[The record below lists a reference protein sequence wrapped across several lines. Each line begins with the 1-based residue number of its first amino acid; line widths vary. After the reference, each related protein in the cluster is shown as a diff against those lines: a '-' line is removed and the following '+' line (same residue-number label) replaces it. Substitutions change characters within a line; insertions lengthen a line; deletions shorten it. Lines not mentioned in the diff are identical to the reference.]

1 MDCMDQED
9 ALCPFSPEQEPN
21 AFFSLSFSG
30 IGWAVVLI
38 AFYTDF
44 FYNVVIAW
52 ALHFFFAS
60 FTGKLPWDSCGNDW
74 NTPACYEGIAVPTE
88 NITATNMTVFIN
100 GSLGVNST
108 GNGTVEPVERVS
120 PAHEYF
126 E

>member
-1 MDCMDQED
+1 MYGMTCLISSTCADVNNKMENN
-9 ALCPFSPEQEPN
+9 EQHHL
-21 AFFSLSFSG
+21 FLITG

-60 FTGKLPWDSCGNDW
+60 FTRNLPWDTCNNDW
-74 NTPACYEGIAVPTE
+74 NTPLCYEGIMDPPEVNTSGT
-88 NITATNMTVFIN
+88 NITTMTSNMT
-100 GSLGVNST
+100 
-108 GNGTVEPVERVS
+108 EQRVS

>member
-1 MDCMDQED
+1 M
-9 ALCPFSPEQEPN
+9 SV
-21 AFFSLSFSG
+21 SG

-60 FTGKLPWDSCGNDW
+60 FTKNLPWETCNNDW
-74 NTPACYEGIAVPTE
+74 NTPMCTEGMLDPPE
-88 NITATNMTVFIN
+88 NETM
-100 GSLGVNST
+100 S
-108 GNGTVEPVERVS
+108 GNETRVS

>member
-1 MDCMDQED
+1 MKYT
-9 ALCPFSPEQEPN
+9 PSVIYITRVFIFI
-21 AFFSLSFSG
+21 FFAG

-60 FTGKLPWDSCGNDW
+60 FTGNLPWDSCNNDW
-74 NTPACYEGIAVPTE
+74 NTDHCYDGLKEAIGSDLK
-88 NITATNMTVFIN
+88 NATNNVTKV
-100 GSLGVNST
+100 LVNNKT
-108 GNGTVEPVERVS
+108 EDFLRVS

-126 E
+126 EYVLLFSSFL

>member
-1 MDCMDQED
+1 MFIHVF
-9 ALCPFSPEQEPN
+9 LR
-21 AFFSLSFSG
+21 FSG

-60 FTGKLPWDSCGNDW
+60 FTKNLPWETCDNDW
-74 NTPACYEGIAVPTE
+74 NTELCYEDIMDPPDVNTTAINSTTSNSSALLSITDK
-88 NITATNMTVFIN
+88 NITQK
-100 GSLGVNST
+100 
-108 GNGTVEPVERVS
+108 VS